1 MQPRRRQSLADTL
14 MGWGFLLSFFTLF
27 GAACF
32 EAYKIVAVIPAAFE
46 SSHAYW
52 RAPMTAS
59 DDDSP
64 PNAYGRPRTT
74 AKQRAQDEARSAGQ
88 DR

>member
-1 MQPRRRQSLADTL
+1 MLL
-14 MGWGFLLSFFTLF
+14 VWGFVLSFFGLF

-52 RAPMTAS
+52 RSPMTAS

-64 PNAYGRPRTT
+64 PNSSGRASMT
-74 AKQRAQDEARSAGQ
+74 ARQRAQDEARAAQQ